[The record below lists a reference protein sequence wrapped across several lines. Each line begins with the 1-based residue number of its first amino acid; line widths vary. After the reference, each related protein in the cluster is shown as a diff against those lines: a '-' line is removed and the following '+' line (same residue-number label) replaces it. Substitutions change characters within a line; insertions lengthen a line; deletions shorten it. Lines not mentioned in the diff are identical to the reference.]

1 MLQQKDLINQM
12 LTATKSS
19 RINISEEGK
28 TKSIAEIFS
37 NNIKV
42 GNVIFFKGELG
53 VGKTT
58 FIKYL
63 INLLQRKNKQSV
75 TEILSPTFNLVNEYQ
90 LDSLIIKHYD
100 LYRIND
106 EKELITLGIFED
118 NSDQITLIEWP
129 EIIKNYKTNNIIDL
143 NFEYD
148 EEYNKRFLTISS
160 NNKISFLDEF
170 E

>member
-1 MLQQKDLINQM
+1 M

-19 RINISEEGK
+19 KINISEEDK

-37 NNIKV
+37 NNIKA

-63 INLLQRKNKQSV
+63 INFLQRKNKQSV
-75 TEILSPTFNLVNEYQ
+75 TEIPSPTFNLVNEYQ
-90 LDSLIIKHYD
+90 LDSLVIKHYD

-106 EKELITLGIFED
+106 EKELISLGIFED
-118 NSDQITLIEWP
+118 NSNQITLIEWP
-129 EIIKNYKTNNIIDL
+129 EIIKNYKTNDIINL
-143 NFEYD
+143 IFEYD
-148 EEYNKRFLTISS
+148 EDYNKRFLTILS

-170 E
+170 K

>member
-37 NNIKV
+37 NNIKA

-63 INLLQRKNKQSV
+63 INFLQRKNKQSV
-75 TEILSPTFNLVNEYQ
+75 TEIPSPTFNLVNEYQ
-90 LDSLIIKHYD
+90 LDSLVIKHYD

>member
-1 MLQQKDLINQM
+1 MP
-12 LTATKSS
+12 TATKSS
-19 RINISEEGK
+19 RINISEEDK

-63 INLLQRKNKQSV
+63 INFLQRKNKQSV
-75 TEILSPTFNLVNEYQ
+75 TEIPSPTFNLVYEYQ
-90 LDSLIIKHYD
+90 LDSLVIKHYD
-100 LYRIND
+100 LYRVKD
-106 EKELITLGIFED
+106 EEELITLGIFED

-129 EIIKNYKTNNIIDL
+129 L
-143 NFEYD
+143 N
-148 EEYNKRFLTISS
+148 
-160 NNKISFLDEF
+160 
-170 E
+170 

>member
-19 RINISEEGK
+19 RINISEEDK

-37 NNIKV
+37 NNIKA

-63 INLLQRKNKQSV
+63 INFLQRKNKQSV
-75 TEILSPTFNLVNEYQ
+75 TEIPSPTFNLVNEYQ
-90 LDSLIIKHYD
+90 LDSLVIKHYD

-129 EIIKNYKTNNIIDL
+129 EIIKNYKKNNIIDL

>member
-1 MLQQKDLINQM
+1 M

-19 RINISEEGK
+19 RINISKEGK

-37 NNIKV
+37 NNIKA

-63 INLLQRKNKQSV
+63 INFLQRKNRQST
-75 TEILSPTFNLVNEYQ
+75 TEIPSPTFNLVNEYN
-90 LDSLIIKHYD
+90 LENFVIKHYD
-100 LYRIND
+100 LYRINN
-106 EKELITLGIFED
+106 EQELINVSIFED

-143 NFEYD
+143 IFEYD

-170 E
+170 N